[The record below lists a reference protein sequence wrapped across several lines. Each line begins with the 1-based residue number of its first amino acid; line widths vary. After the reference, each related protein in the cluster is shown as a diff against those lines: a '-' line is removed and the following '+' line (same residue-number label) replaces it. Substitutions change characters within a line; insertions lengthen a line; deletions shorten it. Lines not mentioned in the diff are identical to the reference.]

1 MEYYPAMEKSEIMPP
16 VARRI
21 DLETVILKNKSGKDK
36 YHVIRLIYG
45 IYRSYKWTYL
55 HNSSRKQMYGGEWY
69 REGVN

>member
-1 MEYYPAMEKSEIMPP
+1 MLPTGRCIKKRYIHAMEYHPAMDKSEIMPP

-45 IYRSYKWTYL
+45 IYRSYK
-55 HNSSRKQMYGGEWY
+55 
-69 REGVN
+69 